1 MGIIIASLLGW
12 LQALKQVAVWGCSEY
27 RDYFNI
33 YFFPTARCRREWMR
47 DEAKGDMGS
56 VWGDTALQ
64 KGAQKGG
71 CVPDRAGS
79 LPHPQAPP

>member
-1 MGIIIASLLGW
+1 
-12 LQALKQVAVWGCSEY
+12 
-27 RDYFNI
+27 
-33 YFFPTARCRREWMR
+33 MR

-56 VWGDTALQ
+56 GWGDTALQ

-71 CVPDRAGS
+71 CVPDRVGS